1 MALSDGTTLLSWER
15 LRIMKRISSDLV
27 EVIDPT
33 GAFRLWLRPDLV
45 SYAYED
51 GKNVIVVGYQSEE
64 FKVSRQSWD
73 LLRRSMSKSLT
84 E

>member
-1 MALSDGTTLLSWER
+1 
-15 LRIMKRISSDLV
+15 MKRISSNLV

-64 FKVSRQSWD
+64 FKVSRSSWD

>member
-1 MALSDGTTLLSWER
+1 
-15 LRIMKRISSDLV
+15 MKRTSSDLV

-51 GKNVIVVGYQSEE
+51 GKNIIVVGYQSEE
-64 FKVSRQSWD
+64 FKISRSGWD

>member
-15 LRIMKRISSDLV
+15 LRTMKRINSDLV

-33 GAFRLWLRPDLV
+33 GAFRLWLRPNLV

-64 FKVSRQSWD
+64 FKVSRSSWD

>member
-1 MALSDGTTLLSWER
+1 
-15 LRIMKRISSDLV
+15 MKRISSDLV

-64 FKVSRQSWD
+64 FKVSRSSWD
-73 LLRRSMSKSLT
+73 PLRRSMSKSLT

>member
-1 MALSDGTTLLSWER
+1 
-15 LRIMKRISSDLV
+15 MKRINSDLV

-64 FKVSRQSWD
+64 FKVSRSGWD

>member
-1 MALSDGTTLLSWER
+1 
-15 LRIMKRISSDLV
+15 MKRINSELI
-27 EVIDPT
+27 EVLDPT

-64 FKVSRQSWD
+64 FKVSRSSWD

>member
-1 MALSDGTTLLSWER
+1 
-15 LRIMKRISSDLV
+15 MKRINSDLV

-64 FKVSRQSWD
+64 FKVSRSSWD
-73 LLRRSMSKSLT
+73 LLRRSMTKSLT

>member
-84 E
+84 A

>member
-1 MALSDGTTLLSWER
+1 
-15 LRIMKRISSDLV
+15 MKRISSDLV

-51 GKNVIVVGYQSEE
+51 DKDTIIVGYQSEE
-64 FKVSRQSWD
+64 FEVSRSSWD

>member
-1 MALSDGTTLLSWER
+1 
-15 LRIMKRISSDLV
+15 MKRISSDLV

-51 GKNVIVVGYQSEE
+51 GKNVMVVGYQSEE
-64 FKVSRQSWD
+64 FKVSRSSWD
-73 LLRRSMSKSLT
+73 LLRRRMSKSLT

>member
-1 MALSDGTTLLSWER
+1 
-15 LRIMKRISSDLV
+15 MKRISSDLV

-64 FKVSRQSWD
+64 FKISRSGWD
-73 LLRRSMSKSLT
+73 LLRRSMPKSLI

>member
-1 MALSDGTTLLSWER
+1 MASSDGTTLLSWER
-15 LRIMKRISSDLV
+15 LRTMKRSNSELI

-33 GAFRLWLRPDLV
+33 GIYKLWLKPELIE
-45 SYAYED
+45 YAYED
-51 GKNVIVVGYQSEE
+51 DKNTITVGYRSEE
-64 FKVSRQSWD
+64 FEISRSSWD

>member
-1 MALSDGTTLLSWER
+1 
-15 LRIMKRISSDLV
+15 MKRINSDLI

-64 FKVSRQSWD
+64 FKVSKSSWD

>member
-15 LRIMKRISSDLV
+15 LRTMKRISSDLV

-33 GAFRLWLRPDLV
+33 GAFRLWLRPNLV

>member
-1 MALSDGTTLLSWER
+1 
-15 LRIMKRISSDLV
+15 MKRINSDLV

-51 GKNVIVVGYQSEE
+51 GKDVIVVGYQSEE
-64 FKVSRQSWD
+64 FRVSRSSWD
-73 LLRRSMSKSLT
+73 LLRRSMTKSLT

>member
-1 MALSDGTTLLSWER
+1 
-15 LRIMKRISSDLV
+15 MKRINSDLV

-64 FKVSRQSWD
+64 LKVSRSSWD

>member
-1 MALSDGTTLLSWER
+1 
-15 LRIMKRISSDLV
+15 MKRISSDLV

-33 GAFRLWLRPDLV
+33 GAFRLWLRPNLV

>member
-1 MALSDGTTLLSWER
+1 
-15 LRIMKRISSDLV
+15 MKRISSDLV

-33 GAFRLWLRPDLV
+33 GLMKLWLRPDLI

-64 FKVSRQSWD
+64 FKVSRSSWD
-73 LLRRSMSKSLT
+73 LLRRSMPKSLT

>member
-1 MALSDGTTLLSWER
+1 
-15 LRIMKRISSDLV
+15 MKRINSDLV

-33 GAFRLWLRPDLV
+33 GTFRLWLRPDLV

-64 FKVSRQSWD
+64 FKVSRSSWD
-73 LLRRSMSKSLT
+73 LLRRSMSKSLA

>member
-1 MALSDGTTLLSWER
+1 
-15 LRIMKRISSDLV
+15 MKRINSEIV

-64 FKVSRQSWD
+64 FKVSRSSWD

>member
-1 MALSDGTTLLSWER
+1 MALSGRTTLLSWER

-45 SYAYED
+45 SYAYAD
-51 GKNVIVVGYQSEE
+51 GKNVIVVGYQSAE
-64 FKVSRQSWD
+64 FQVYRQRWH

>member
-1 MALSDGTTLLSWER
+1 
-15 LRIMKRISSDLV
+15 MKKISSDLV

-64 FKVSRQSWD
+64 FKVSRSGWD
-73 LLRRSMSKSLT
+73 LLRRSMSKSLV

>member
-1 MALSDGTTLLSWER
+1 
-15 LRIMKRISSDLV
+15 MKRINSDLV

-64 FKVSRQSWD
+64 FKVSRSSWD

>member
-1 MALSDGTTLLSWER
+1 
-15 LRIMKRISSDLV
+15 MKRISSDLV

-33 GAFRLWLRPDLV
+33 STYKLWLKPELIE
-45 SYAYED
+45 YAYED
-51 GKNVIVVGYQSEE
+51 DKDTIIVGYQSEE
-64 FKVSRQSWD
+64 FEVSKSSWD

>member
-1 MALSDGTTLLSWER
+1 
-15 LRIMKRISSDLV
+15 MKKINSDLV

-33 GAFRLWLRPDLV
+33 GAFRLWLRPNLV

-64 FKVSRQSWD
+64 FKVSRSSWD

>member
-1 MALSDGTTLLSWER
+1 
-15 LRIMKRISSDLV
+15 MKRISSDLV

-64 FKVSRQSWD
+64 FKVSRSGWD
-73 LLRRSMSKSLT
+73 LLRKSMSKSLV

>member
-1 MALSDGTTLLSWER
+1 
-15 LRIMKRISSDLV
+15 MKRISSDLV

-33 GAFRLWLRPDLV
+33 GLIKLWLRPDLV

-51 GKNVIVVGYQSEE
+51 GENVIVVGYQSEE
-64 FKVSRQSWD
+64 FKVSRSSWD